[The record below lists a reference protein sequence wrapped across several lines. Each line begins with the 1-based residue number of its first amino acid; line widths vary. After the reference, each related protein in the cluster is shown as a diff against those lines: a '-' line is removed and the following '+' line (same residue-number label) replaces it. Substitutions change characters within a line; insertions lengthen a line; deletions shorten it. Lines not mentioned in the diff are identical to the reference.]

1 MLGFSVSKILFTIA
15 VLVIVWQVFK
25 RLHKRKNLS
34 KEWSKKVEAKDQVSG
49 DQSQVENMVKCPDCG
64 AYVPEGSNHTC
75 T

>member
-1 MLGFSVSKILFTIA
+1 MFGFSVTKILFTVA

-25 RLHKRKNLS
+25 RLHKRKNLF
-34 KEWSKKVEAKDQVSG
+34 KERMERAGGKDQVSENG
-49 DQSQVENMVKCPDCG
+49 GQVEDMVKCPNCG